1 MTRREQ
7 IRLYPRNPW
16 LVSCQA
22 SAAKSRISPEDLAVS
37 LVKIIVITI
46 IVILSILLFG
56 RFFV

>member
-1 MTRREQ
+1 MEQ
-7 IRLYPRNPW
+7 IRPCPRNPW

-22 SAAKSRISPEDLAVS
+22 SAALSRISPRILAVS